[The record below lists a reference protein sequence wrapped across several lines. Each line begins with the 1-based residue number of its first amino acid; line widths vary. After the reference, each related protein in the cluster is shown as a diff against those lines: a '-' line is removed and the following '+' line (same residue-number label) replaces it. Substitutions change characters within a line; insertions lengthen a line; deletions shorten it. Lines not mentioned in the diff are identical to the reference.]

1 MSRFQ
6 PEIIHQ
12 QLGAAFYDKV
22 EAASF
27 PDAILR
33 YRNQAAAD
41 KVGLGGLMMKA
52 GLLILLISG
61 RLKVAFLSLLLCA
74 ITVISLAHIT
84 LKLAMGAGFY
94 LRKCVR
100 QERAVC

>member
-27 PDAILR
+27 PNANLR
-33 YRNQAAAD
+33 YRNQVAAD
-41 KVGLGGLMMKA
+41 KVGLGGLDDESW
-52 GLLILLISG
+52 I
-61 RLKVAFLSLLLCA
+61 AFLSLLLCA
-74 ITVISLAHIT
+74 ITVISLAHII